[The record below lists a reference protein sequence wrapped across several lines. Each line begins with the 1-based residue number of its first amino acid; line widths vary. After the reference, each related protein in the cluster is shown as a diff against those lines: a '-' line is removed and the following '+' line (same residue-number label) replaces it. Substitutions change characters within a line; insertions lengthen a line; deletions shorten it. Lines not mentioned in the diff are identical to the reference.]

1 MCRNQYLYLEER
13 SAFGEH
19 SDAAIRLW
27 LSSMTAEERQDLVQD
42 LFEVLES
49 TGAKTLTELTQ
60 NKGVITTAMKTLA
73 EYDKPRRKRLATLFA
88 RFVAA
93 QVETAAPET
102 ELMNKLGKLEKLEKP
117 SLKTLEKLDLK
128 AIRSFLEK

>member
-1 MCRNQYLYLEER
+1 MYLEER

-19 SDAAIRLW
+19 SDAAMRLW
-27 LSSMTAEERQDLVQD
+27 LSTMPPEERHQLIDD
-42 LFEVLES
+42 LFELLES

-60 NKGVITTAMKTLA
+60 NKGVVTSAVKTLSTY
-73 EYDKPRRKRLATLFA
+73 EKHRRKRLAKLFA

-102 ELMNKLGKLEKLEKP
+102 ELMDKLEKLEKLEKP
-117 SLKTLEKLDLK
+117 SLKNLELPDWKTLRSMLEREEK
-128 AIRSFLEK
+128 